1 MSGEFLNNEQYINKF
16 PIGEYSEW
24 TRGTLEDLL
33 DVNGDGQVT
42 NLEIDRA
49 QSLGLINTLQS
60 INPLVARAFNEENF
74 LIQTGMY
81 LTKEQ
86 RKNQEIFNQ
95 AIEQALIDNEEDKYK
110 ENIRFMHDNLNI
122 DLQHQPIDGT
132 DLQEDLKRRQY
143 LDQAEINNGV

>member
-86 RKNQEIFNQ
+86 RKNQGIFNQ
-95 AIEQALIDNEEDKYK
+95 AIEQALLDNEEDKYK

-122 DLQHQPIDGT
+122 DLEHQPIDGA

>member
-95 AIEQALIDNEEDKYK
+95 AIEQALLDNEEDKYK

-143 LDQAEINNGV
+143 LDQAEIDNGV

>member
-110 ENIRFMHDNLNI
+110 ENIRFMHDDLNI

>member
-95 AIEQALIDNEEDKYK
+95 AIEQALLDNEEDKYK
-110 ENIRFMHDNLNI
+110 ENIRFMHDDLNI

>member
-95 AIEQALIDNEEDKYK
+95 AIEQALLDNEEDKYK

-122 DLQHQPIDGT
+122 DLEHQPIDGT

-143 LDQAEINNGV
+143 LDQAEIDNGV